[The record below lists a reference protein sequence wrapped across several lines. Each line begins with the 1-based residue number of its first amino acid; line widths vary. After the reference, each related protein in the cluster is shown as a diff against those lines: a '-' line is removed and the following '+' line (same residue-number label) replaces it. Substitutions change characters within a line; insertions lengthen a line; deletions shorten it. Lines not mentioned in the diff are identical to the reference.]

1 MTSVLLFSF
10 SFFLWSISHPGKNG
24 HPTFDLSKDKD
35 ATVSSKELTSV
46 QLSLERVI
54 TKVFCH
60 YAIPIDISN
69 SIRTTFKSKLWR
81 MGKALSKLGG
91 KKRPEQ
97 LRRWKEGPESVW
109 NFTVNEAEVS
119 RQLLK
124 RKRQVEVQLEQ
135 QVTKRRKL
143 EKEVNELKRTTRSRQ
158 KQLRGLRLDIQIKA
172 EDHHHQRCG
181 PIIPDNIDHYTP
193 GRGKIVPRNVNK

>member
-1 MTSVLLFSF
+1 MTSSVTSVLLFSF
-10 SFFLWSISHPGKNG
+10 NFFLWNISHPGKNG

-97 LRRWKEGPESVW
+97 LRRWNEGPESVW

-119 RQLLK
+119 RDEASDLK
-124 RKRQVEVQLEQ
+124 SVEINGVKYD
-135 QVTKRRKL
+135 T
-143 EKEVNELKRTTRSRQ
+143 ELYLGIGSF
-158 KQLRGLRLDIQIKA
+158 
-172 EDHHHQRCG
+172 
-181 PIIPDNIDHYTP
+181 
-193 GRGKIVPRNVNK
+193 